1 MCSELRDTCTIA
13 LTCHNIHNLHFTTA
27 PCKWPPSGPWDEMC
41 CTVHYS
47 GSRGTSRRRGS
58 GRRCLFPD
66 TPGRP
71 GTSRRPRTRPV
82 VLSTSV
88 KPLQFARSSNV
99 PRLARV
105 ARTVQCHPHPHSAA
119 PQQATNTREEL
130 RPACSLL
137 SNRSS
142 SKQIQSCTTMGY
154 LQARR
159 ASHQAQC
166 ALRLARRRVYS
177 STRAAVAV
185 RHSVPHHCTE
195 RVNIKAKL

>member
-1 MCSELRDTCTIA
+1 
-13 LTCHNIHNLHFTTA
+13 
-27 PCKWPPSGPWDEMC
+27 MC
-41 CTVHYS
+41 CTERCS
-47 GSRGTSRRRGS
+47 GSRGTSRRRRS

-71 GTSRRPRTRPV
+71 GTSHRPRTPPV

-99 PRLARV
+99 ARLARV

-119 PQQATNTREEL
+119 PQQAANTTEEL

-142 SKQIQSCTTMGY
+142 CKADSTLNNNGLPAGAACLAPGPVRTPPGLTAGV
-154 LQARR
+154 LQCPRGR
-159 ASHQAQC
+159 
-166 ALRLARRRVYS
+166 S
-177 STRAAVAV
+177 SA
-185 RHSVPHHCTE
+185 P
-195 RVNIKAKL
+195 